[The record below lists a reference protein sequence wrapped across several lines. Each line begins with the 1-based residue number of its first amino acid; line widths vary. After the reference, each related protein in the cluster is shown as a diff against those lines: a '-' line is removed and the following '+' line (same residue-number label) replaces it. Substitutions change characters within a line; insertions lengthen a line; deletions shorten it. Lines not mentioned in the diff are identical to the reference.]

1 MTSPKKSPLSFD
13 GSENIDE
20 IIRLMPEAGEILY
33 AHGLGCAGCA
43 HGVSESLRN
52 GILGHGFDESDVE
65 YILRDLNEAAE
76 DLGLYQ

>member
-13 GSENIDE
+13 GSETIDH
-20 IIRLMPEAGEILY
+20 ILQLMPEAGEILY

-43 HGVSESLRN
+43 QGANESLHD

-76 DLGLYQ
+76 DLGLLE